1 MEEDTEYL
9 LDKSSKSYYG
19 NNIDYDKLFKM
30 LVTSYTKPVCIY
42 GYIFC
47 DKCNICD
54 RVINTMNDI
63 NFYDMKLTKY
73 EIHEYLYHNLD
84 YSNNIKYILY
94 EYRDVISDMYYR
106 YLRRL

>member
-1 MEEDTEYL
+1 MNDDTEYL
-9 LDKSSKSYYG
+9 LEKSNRHYYG

-30 LVTSYTKPVCIY
+30 LVTVYTKAVCIY

-47 DKCNICD
+47 DKCNICN
-54 RVINTMNDI
+54 RVINNMDDI
-63 NFYDMKLTKY
+63 YYNGIELSKY
-73 EIHEYLYHNLD
+73 EIHEYLYHNID
-84 YSNNIKYILY
+84 YPNNIKSILY